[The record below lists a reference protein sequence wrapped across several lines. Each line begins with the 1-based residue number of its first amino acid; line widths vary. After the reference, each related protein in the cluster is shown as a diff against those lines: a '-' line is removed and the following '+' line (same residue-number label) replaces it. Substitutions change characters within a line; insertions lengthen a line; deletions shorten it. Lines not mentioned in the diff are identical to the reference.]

1 MANTIKVNR
10 KDFIKQ
16 LSSITQ
22 PNVGIADVVIDRTR
36 LLQALKL
43 QTQPQADI
51 LTINYGKASWS
62 YLYNHKAASY
72 KWVGDGN
79 GGMTQEMVKPD
90 SWEYDPYTK
99 EPEPCIQFSCDH
111 TIMRFLNRPKVKYG
125 EPEIKHLNF
134 IDHEQPKPKLT
145 GISLDSQ
152 ELLRALSFVLPCV
165 ATAVDRPVLNCILLD
180 SDNDVL
186 KLAVADGFRLG
197 VASIPAK
204 GIPKDKVVVDPKEL
218 YTFLKGIKPIGKGKS
233 KYYPEVYLNYHNN
246 KVKFAYES
254 GELELPHFNGNFPD
268 YTQLIPA
275 QGTHIEFIASQLLEA
290 TKALSTIAKDGS
302 GIIRLQF
309 QKGYPLGKILVTA
322 KSEELGDSSV
332 DCDAKVDS
340 DCKIAVNTKYLI
352 DLLKL
357 CGDDSVDTFLTTPSS
372 PMVFNNDDWQW
383 VIMPMYVQW

>member
-1 MANTIKVNR
+1 MANTITVNR
-10 KDFIKQ
+10 KEFIKQ

-22 PNVGIADVVIDRTR
+22 PNVGIADIVIDRTR

-43 QTQPQADI
+43 QTQPKADI

-62 YLYNHKAASY
+62 YLYQHNS
-72 KWVGDGN
+72 DG
-79 GGMTQEMVKPD
+79 TWD
-90 SWEYDPYTK
+90 YDPYTK

-111 TIMRFLNRPKVKYG
+111 TIMRFLNRPRVKYG
-125 EPEIKHLNF
+125 EPQVKHLNF
-134 IDHEQPKPKLT
+134 IDHENYVKPKLM
-145 GISLDSQ
+145 GIPLDSQ

-165 ATAVDRPVLNCILLD
+165 ATAQDRPVLTCVLLD
-180 SDNDVL
+180 SGDDVL
-186 KLAVADGFRLG
+186 KLVAADGFRLG
-197 VASIPAK
+197 IASIPAK
-204 GIPKDKVVVDPKEL
+204 GIPKDKIVVDPKEL

-233 KYYPEVYLNYHNN
+233 KYYPEVYLSYH
-246 KVKFAYES
+246 KHTVKFVCES

-275 QGTHIEFIASQLLEA
+275 SGTHIEFIASQLLEA
-290 TKALSTIAKDGS
+290 TRALNTIAKDGS

-309 QKGYPLGKILVTA
+309 QKGYPCGKILLTA

-332 DCDAKVDS
+332 DCDAKVDA
-340 DCKIAVNTKYLI
+340 DCKIALNTKYLI

-357 CGDDSVDTFLTTPSS
+357 CGDNPVDAFLTTPSS
-372 PMVFNNDDWQW
+372 PMVLNDGDWQW